1 MNAAE
6 ERNVI
11 PMPIN
16 DSQPQT
22 PQPAPP
28 PDVANLGNLEKIRD
42 ILFGSQMH
50 DYDRRFLRLEEKLS
64 KETADSREDA
74 RRRFDSLES
83 FIKQEIAAL
92 GDRLRAENQQRLQ
105 SAEEITRELR
115 DSARSITQKVN
126 QLDEQTSQ
134 SNRELRQQILDQS
147 KILSDE
153 IRHKYEELSAALTR
167 EARELRNDKTDRS
180 ALANMF
186 TELALRLNNEFK
198 LPGDE

>member
-11 PMPIN
+11 PMPIS
-16 DSQPQT
+16 DFQQHAP
-22 PQPAPP
+22 PPAPA

-42 ILFGSQMH
+42 ILFGSQMR
-50 DYDRRFLRLEEKLS
+50 DYDRRFLRLEEKLL
-64 KETADSREDA
+64 KETADAREDA
-74 RRRFDSLES
+74 RRRFDSLEH

-92 GDRLRAENQQRLQ
+92 GDRLRAENQQRSQ
-105 SAEEITRELR
+105 ASEELTRELR
-115 DSARSITQKVN
+115 DSARSITQKIN

-134 SNRELRQQILDQS
+134 SDRELRQQILDQS
-147 KILSDE
+147 KNLSDE
-153 IRHKYEELSAALTR
+153 IRQKYDELAAAFAR
-167 EARELRNDKTDRS
+167 EARELRSDKTDRT